1 MDVIESE
8 VVIKCENN
16 TTEDAFNNDDDDR
29 NQLDQNG
36 NQRGNEDQLEDGLLQ
51 QTNNGDDD
59 DADDDDQEIEQ
70 HRQRVSMADVAVEQK
85 NDFDKFVDKVY
96 GKILDMAKDKN
107 LIQQN
112 AFRTCDSEISI
123 DEENR
128 RAYPAQNILTSNAI
142 LYGILKHTCL
152 NCSKSFEHAKSL
164 RRHFLLEHI
173 VYKPTYAC
181 KQCELSRNTAH
192 DNLFDLD
199 KYLVHLL
206 TKHNNLDDLLNLY
219 DLFILKYIQD
229 IFTDFLSEGKFY
241 LDPQQIKHINKL
253 KFGKENCTLIQKMHS
268 KIYENYFINDDCDV
282 TTCKPPVTLT
292 SKSLKS
298 NLLYSQITKA
308 QVFKEIY
315 EYLKIDTQSMTEDAL
330 TAYLTIKQAQ
340 QQPPALSATD
350 NDDHVQQQQQQHAQ
364 YHMDNY
370 KYNQCKFCMKIFKE
384 CNAYKEHVMEAH
396 TFNEFCNRCIV
407 CPYCKQVLKSNF
419 DKNADANVLLTVH
432 IKKCLA
438 LKSDLSHVYNTFR
451 YTSDLSTLQTA
462 LDLPPVDYPQE
473 PVDNY
478 EGKFD
483 HSYLR
488 RLKRS
493 LLCPIPRSQPFVGCM
508 TMFLSPCVRLS
519 ARSLKNRH
527 KQNTMKTD

>member
-1 MDVIESE
+1 MDVFESE

-16 TTEDAFNNDDDDR
+16 TENFNSSNNDMENEHDDNQMDENRDDDEVEL
-29 NQLDQNG
+29 QPQ
-36 NQRGNEDQLEDGLLQ
+36 QQQPVAKQLEP
-51 QTNNGDDD
+51 
-59 DADDDDQEIEQ
+59 
-70 HRQRVSMADVAVEQK
+70 K
-85 NDFDKFVDKVY
+85 NDFDQFVDKVY
-96 GKILDMAKDKN
+96 GKVLDMAKDKN

-112 AFRTCDSEISI
+112 SFQTCDSEISI
-123 DEENR
+123 EEENR

-173 VYKPTYAC
+173 IYKPTYTC
-181 KQCELSRNTAH
+181 KYCEAKNVETIL
-192 DNLFDLD
+192 DLD
-199 KYLVHLL
+199 KFLIHLL
-206 TKHNNLDDLLNLY
+206 CKHNNLEDLQNLY

-229 IFTDFLSEGKFY
+229 IFTDFFTEGKFY

-282 TTCKPPVTLT
+282 TTCKPPITLT

-315 EYLKIDTQSMTEDAL
+315 EYLKIDPKTMNEEAL
-330 TAYLTIKQAQ
+330 AAYLSIKQAQ
-340 QQPPALSATD
+340 QQPGDMASE
-350 NDDHVQQQQQQHAQ
+350 QQLTQ
-364 YHMDNY
+364 YQMDNY

-419 DKNADANVLLTVH
+419 DKNADANVLLNVH

-451 YTSDLSTLQTA
+451 YTNDLSTLQTA
-462 LDLPPVDYPQE
+462 LDLPTVYEEE
-473 PVDNY
+473 PADAY
-478 EGKFD
+478 EGM
-483 HSYLR
+483 
-488 RLKRS
+488 
-493 LLCPIPRSQPFVGCM
+493 LLLIYHYYF
-508 TMFLSPCVRLS
+508 
-519 ARSLKNRH
+519 
-527 KQNTMKTD
+527 